1 MRAFHDATMQWHT
14 VSDLHSKKN
23 ASALCNSYAA
33 QMGHQH
39 TRCFFSFCAPGCVD
53 DADRH
58 AALDSCEIC
67 HIADEIESM
76 ARADLLALSSA
87 QSRFKLA
94 CFVRMRF
101 TMRQCNGTLSVTTNE
116 RKTHRNC
123 KRASS
128 GLQSCSDF
136 FGNSRHFTLATPI
149 VTRLWNRVRFV
160 ILQTMSKDGRVPTR

>member
-1 MRAFHDATMQWHT
+1 
-14 VSDLHSKKN
+14 L
-23 ASALCNSYAA
+23 
-33 QMGHQH
+33 
-39 TRCFFSFCAPGCVD
+39 SFAPDGVD

-76 ARADLLALSSA
+76 ARADVLTLSGDKRRFTLA
-87 QSRFKLA
+87 R
-94 CFVRMRF
+94 FVRMRF
-101 TMRQCNGTLSVTTNE
+101 TTRQCNGTLSVTTNE

-123 KRASS
+123 KRASQHGPVS
-128 GLQSCSDF
+128 KVASDF

-160 ILQTMSKDGRVPTR
+160 ILQMPSKAWHAPTR